1 MRSALAAFLGLPR
14 FRFCPMGTFLAAG
27 GAWAYFWRNA
37 TPMICLHLKVFWYF
51 GNVQLPFDK
60 EDLSNKIVQQAKFSF
75 VLATKETRGESV
87 FSVVYLC
94 VVYRYNWRGVGRIS
108 YHPGWG
114 WRRTSTAW
122 SIGAHFYTFCQL
134 TSAMVMIHRVVD
146 LRLKSSK
153 LVQFTIERSLD
164 FGIWLWACHFQDRCT
179 L

>member
-1 MRSALAAFLGLPR
+1 MAAFLGLPR
-14 FRFCPMGTFLAAG
+14 FRFCPMAAW

-146 LRLKSSK
+146 LSLKSSK